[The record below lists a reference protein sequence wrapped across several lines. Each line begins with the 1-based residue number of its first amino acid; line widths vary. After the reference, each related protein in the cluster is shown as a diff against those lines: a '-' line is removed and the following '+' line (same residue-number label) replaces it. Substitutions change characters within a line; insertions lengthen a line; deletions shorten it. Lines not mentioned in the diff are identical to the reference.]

1 MGAGAAGGWV
11 GRATVLYRRDG
22 PLSAHRSRNFSK
34 LCLAEKRQP
43 VGSLQID
50 STKVRIGFPVTAE
63 LSSTTRERLRGVL
76 VDARLGVTGKGYGA
90 HGLSGHRPQREFNLP
105 AMIERGSTIRGRL
118 RGHAP
123 GFPEVGVRA

>member
-1 MGAGAAGGWV
+1 MDHCRRI
-11 GRATVLYRRDG
+11 GRENFQSYAWPR
-22 PLSAHRSRNFSK
+22 SADRWAVCRF
-34 LCLAEKRQP
+34 
-43 VGSLQID
+43 D

>member
-1 MGAGAAGGWV
+1 MWIMPQSQPGHC
-11 GRATVLYRRDG
+11 DIDH
-22 PLSAHRSRNFSK
+22 SAH
-34 LCLAEKRQP
+34 
-43 VGSLQID
+43 D
-50 STKVRIGFPVTAE
+50 SYSSGCTKVRIGFPVTAE

-90 HGLSGHRPQREFNLP
+90 HGLSGRRPQRELNLP